1 MIQKRQINVEKTYIR
16 LYGCLYIYMC
26 VGMYIYLC
34 VRVCT
39 ILIDFS
45 KWQKEEKIGK
55 FISRTHG
62 LLLFHVV

>member
-1 MIQKRQINVEKTYIR
+1 MSIHIYVCGHVYIS
-16 LYGCLYIYMC
+16 
-26 VGMYIYLC
+26 
-34 VRVCT
+34 VCARICA

-55 FISRTHG
+55 FISSTHG